1 MQKNQTL
8 HWEVLLLTVTVG
20 EFLGSLMVR
29 TGHFHRQGPGSIPG
43 PGTKDPASHRVWPK
57 KKWCFDP
64 NSLEKEAGFLEALGN
79 GLGPFGVE
87 AGGFPT
93 RGWPSHPAAL
103 GILRLQ
109 GQFFCSVLPTS
120 CMGPRIYILKFL
132 WFGQSSSYL
141 KWSNWIS
148 LNVVRIFIEYLRVVD
163 LSVWGCVCTHKGV
176 CSWGESSGGEG
187 NNKGESRWPS
197 RGKQRGLGVE
207 IRIKFRRPHSSNLV

>member
-1 MQKNQTL
+1 MVSECFFNWWLK
-8 HWEVLLLTVTVG
+8 

-29 TGHFHRQGPGSIPG
+29 TGHFHWQGPGSIPG

-57 KKWCFDP
+57 PNKQTNWCFDP

-93 RGWPSHPAAL
+93 RGWPIHPAAV

-109 GQFFCSVLPTS
+109 GQFFCSVLPTA
-120 CMGPRIYILKFL
+120 CTGPRIYILKFL

-141 KWSNWIS
+141 KWSNWRS
-148 LNVVRIFIEYLRVVD
+148 LNVVRIFIESYLRVVD

-187 NNKGESRWPS
+187 NK
-197 RGKQRGLGVE
+197 E
-207 IRIKFRRPHSSNLV
+207 IKSE